1 MMILVQIFN
10 QTIKI
15 ILVYNMINI
24 CLNNIINNN

>member
-1 MMILVQIFN
+1 MILVQIFN